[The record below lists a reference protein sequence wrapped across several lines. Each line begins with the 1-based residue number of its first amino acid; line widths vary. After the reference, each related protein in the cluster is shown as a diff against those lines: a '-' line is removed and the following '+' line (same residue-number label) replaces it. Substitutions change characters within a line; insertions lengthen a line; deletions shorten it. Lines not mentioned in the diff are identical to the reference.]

1 MTGYRALHESAA
13 WFDISD
19 RGRIKVAGKDRVRFI
34 HAMSTNNVEK
44 LCPGEGIQTLFLNG
58 RGHIQAEVL
67 ALITQEYLLL
77 DFDAHR
83 RKSLPLHLA
92 KYIVMDDVSL
102 EEVDSSL
109 SVIAIEGPQ
118 AEQVMSTIATVPP
131 PGKLNHVATGGHRI
145 VRHSLSGGP
154 GFWLSVPSIEKEAWI
169 RQVES
174 ASALPADKDA
184 WQTVRVENRIP
195 LDGIDYPDKSIPQQA
210 GRLCAVSFS
219 KGCYLGQEI
228 VERVRSRG
236 NPQRTLEGLEVE
248 SSDLPAPDSPVIW
261 CEKEIGRLTSPVF
274 SPTIGK
280 VLAFALLKNEVPRD
294 GLLTVDG
301 HKARIRQ

>member
-1 MTGYRALHESAA
+1 MTGYRALRESAA
-13 WFDISD
+13 WFDVSD
-19 RGRIKVAGKDRVRFI
+19 RGRIKVTGKDRVRFI

-44 LCPGEGIQTLFLNG
+44 LHAGEGIQTLFLNG
-58 RGHIQAEVL
+58 RGHIQAEAL
-67 ALITQEYLLL
+67 ALIAQEYLLL

-83 RKSLPLHLA
+83 RKSLPLHLG
-92 KYIVMDDVSL
+92 KYIVMDDVSV
-102 EEVDSSL
+102 EEIDASL
-109 SVIAIEGPQ
+109 SAIAIEGPQ
-118 AEQVMSTIATVPP
+118 AEQGMSTIAVIPP
-131 PGKLNHVATGGHRI
+131 PGKLNHVTGSDHRV
-145 VRHSLSGGP
+145 VRHSLSGGT
-154 GFWLSVPSIEKEAWI
+154 GFWLLVPSTEKKAWI

-174 ASALPADKDA
+174 ASVLPADENE

-195 LDGIDYPDKSIPQQA
+195 LDSIDYPDKSIPQQA

-236 NPQRTLEGLEVE
+236 NLQRTLEGLEVE
-248 SSDLPAPDSPVIW
+248 SSDLPEPDSPVIW
-261 CEKEIGRLTSPVF
+261 REKEIGRLTSPVF
-274 SPTIGK
+274 SPTMGK
-280 VLAFALLKNEVPRD
+280 VLAFALLKSGVPRD